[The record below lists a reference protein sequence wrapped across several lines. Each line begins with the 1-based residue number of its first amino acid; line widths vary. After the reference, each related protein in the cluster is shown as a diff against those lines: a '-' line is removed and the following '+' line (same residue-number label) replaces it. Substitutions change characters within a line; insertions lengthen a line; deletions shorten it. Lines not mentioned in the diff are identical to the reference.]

1 MLQQLSAELVYIIDM
16 FHKHSF
22 LAWIICFKPVRL
34 FKYLTQS
41 LFHLLHFPRLWAGRL
56 TETTF
61 LFKRQLTTT
70 TKGTIKS
77 KISFE
82 KLSVTKGAA
91 KSDVKEK
98 KQQLLFATT
107 GNISSHLYE
116 KKLRY
121 LLHPQSSKGS
131 MKHFPCF

>member
-1 MLQQLSAELVYIIDM
+1 M
-16 FHKHSF
+16 
-22 LAWIICFKPVRL
+22 
-34 FKYLTQS
+34 
-41 LFHLLHFPRLWAGRL
+41 
-56 TETTF
+56 TTI
-61 LFKRQLTTT
+61 
-70 TKGTIKS
+70 TKGTIKY

-82 KLSVTKGAA
+82 KPSVTKGAA
-91 KSDVKEK
+91 KSDVKE

-121 LLHPQSSKGS
+121 LLRRHSSKGS